1 MSGAACCSSSND
13 KEENNVSQRIQPRG
27 VTREAPYAAPVA
39 DHSGLITGV
48 ILAAVLALG
57 ALAWMNY
64 DTSPNLQSAQT
75 QEPANPAPPQAN

>member
-13 KEENNVSQRIQPRG
+13 KEENKPRG

-75 QEPANPAPPQAN
+75 QGPANPAPPQAN